1 MAVDSGRRPIGMR
14 HYDET
19 RDGMGLILTIDS
31 SIQQFARE
39 ALLKQYLAYEAESA
53 TAIVIRP
60 KTGEILAMVSLPD
73 FDPGKLSSAKKKS
86 LGNRAISD
94 PFEPGSIF
102 KPIVASLAIDSGVIT
117 TEEKIYC
124 EKGNYHGSGF
134 GVIGE
139 WANHRFEDMTVRQIL
154 IESSNIG
161 MAKIGQ
167 RMKSKRL
174 YEGVK
179 LFGFGSKTGIDLVGE
194 DSGVVRDLK
203 KWDGYSITRVPYGH
217 EISVTAI
224 QIAQAYCVLAN
235 GGRFI
240 APHIVK
246 AVVEA
251 DDSIRQLKR
260 PPPLA
265 GAIIKPET
273 ANWIVTK
280 ALADVVKEGTGKL
293 AAIEKWEAFGKTG
306 TANIA
311 SGGYDEK
318 NYVASFAGGG
328 PVDDPQVVILV
339 SIRKPKRSLGK
350 GYSGGRVAA
359 PVFGEILEKTLN
371 YLESDKEPF

>member
-1 MAVDSGRRPIGMR
+1 
-14 HYDET
+14 
-19 RDGMGLILTIDS
+19 
-31 SIQQFARE
+31 
-39 ALLKQYLAYEAESA
+39 
-53 TAIVIRP
+53 
-60 KTGEILAMVSLPD
+60 LP
-73 FDPGKLSSAKKKS
+73 S
-86 LGNRAISD
+86 
-94 PFEPGSIF
+94 
-102 KPIVASLAIDSGVIT
+102 
-117 TEEKIYC
+117 
-124 EKGNYHGSGF
+124 
-134 GVIGE
+134 
-139 WANHRFEDMTVRQIL
+139 
-154 IESSNIG
+154 
-161 MAKIGQ
+161 
-167 RMKSKRL
+167 
-174 YEGVK
+174 
-179 LFGFGSKTGIDLVGE
+179 
-194 DSGVVRDLK
+194 DLK